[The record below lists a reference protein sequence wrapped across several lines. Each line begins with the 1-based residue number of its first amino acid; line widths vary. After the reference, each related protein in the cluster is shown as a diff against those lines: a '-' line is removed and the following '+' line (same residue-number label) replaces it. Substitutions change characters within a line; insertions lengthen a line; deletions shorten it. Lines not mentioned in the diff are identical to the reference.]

1 MRVPCPG
8 SASCSATS
16 NETRLRSIG
25 AFSEILKYS
34 LLRREYSLLR
44 RDPNASTLKIH
55 RLVQAVLKRT
65 SVPESRLLQS

>member
-16 NETRLRSIG
+16 NETRLHSIG
-25 AFSEILKYS
+25 AFSEILK
-34 LLRREYSLLR
+34 YSLLR